1 MSSSPLTIDEDSG
14 DSLII
19 SDDAADSL
27 LLVSPDPPA
36 CTLDTIAVGEAGT
49 AQAEI
54 ADDWKFIDGI
64 ETVTLTERA
73 VPGSPTNCIRALA
86 GNLTRREVAGLSAT
100 SLGLEP
106 DDLAFTL
113 WISTLNNRTPR
124 RGDKLT
130 RDDGAGYTILSA
142 QLSAL
147 DTCWRCLC
155 RKQA

>member
-1 MSSSPLTIDEDSG
+1 MSQPLIIDENTG
-14 DSLII
+14 DSLLI
-19 SDDAADSL
+19 SEDAADSL
-27 LLVSPDPPA
+27 LLVSPEAPA
-36 CTLDTIAVGEAGT
+36 CTLETVAVGDEGT

-54 ADDWKFIDGI
+54 ADDWKFIDAI
-64 ETVTLTERA
+64 ETVTITTRA
-73 VPGSPTNCIRALA
+73 APGDPIRCVRALS
-86 GNLTRREVAGLSAT
+86 GNLTRREVTGLSAT

-113 WISTLNNRTPR
+113 WASTLNGRTPK
-124 RGDKLT
+124 RGDKIT

-147 DTCWRCLC
+147 DTRWRCTC